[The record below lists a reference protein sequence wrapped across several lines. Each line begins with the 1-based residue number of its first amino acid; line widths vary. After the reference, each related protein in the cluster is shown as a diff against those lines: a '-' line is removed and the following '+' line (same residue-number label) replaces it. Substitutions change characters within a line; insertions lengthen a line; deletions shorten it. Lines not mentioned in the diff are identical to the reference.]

1 MPVPTRLDAIH
12 PGHPCKAESFM
23 TESRLLSVSP
33 AWPRAVLAAACC
45 LALASGAQAGPESSV
60 RPLLGGGVTA
70 GGDKVI
76 DITFVDANNQPLDTA
91 TIKAGQLLQI
101 YGGLE
106 YQPVS
111 RFSLQGTVGY
121 HWHNTEG
128 TDGQARFS
136 RYPLELLGY
145 YHFNENW
152 RIGAGA
158 RFVYKP
164 QFKLVSS
171 RTSPPTDFRAKFDNT
186 TGAVI
191 EGEYLVD
198 RKLGFKL
205 RYVSE
210 KYKAQ
215 APFTDKFDGSHVGLL
230 VNWYLGAT
238 E

>member
-1 MPVPTRLDAIH
+1 
-12 PGHPCKAESFM
+12 M
-23 TESRLLSVSP
+23 TEIRSLRGSTTFRRGL
-33 AWPRAVLAAACC
+33 LAASCC
-45 LALASGAQAGPESSV
+45 LALAGGAQAGSESSV
-60 RPLLGGGVTA
+60 RPLLGGGLTV
-70 GGDKVI
+70 GGDTMI
-76 DITFVDANNQPLDTA
+76 DLTFVNEAGQPLDSA
-91 TIKAGQLLQI
+91 RVKAGQLLQV

-111 RFSLQGTVGY
+111 RLSLQATLGY
-121 HWHNTEG
+121 HWHNAEG
-128 TDGQARFS
+128 SDGQAKFS
-136 RYPLELLGY
+136 RYPVELLGQ
-145 YHFNENW
+145 YHINENW

-158 RFVYKP
+158 RFVRGAKRELHISNP
-164 QFKLVSS
+164 SN
-171 RTSPPTDFRAKFDNT
+171 PTDLEQKFDNT
-186 TGAVI
+186 TGTII
-191 EGEYLVD
+191 EGEYVVD

>member
-1 MPVPTRLDAIH
+1 
-12 PGHPCKAESFM
+12 M
-23 TESRLLSVSP
+23 TANRLLNTPTV
-33 AWPRAVLAAACC
+33 WRHTLMAASCC
-45 LALASGAQAGPESSV
+45 LALATSAQAGSDSSV
-60 RPLLGGGVTA
+60 RPLLGGGLTV
-70 GGDKVI
+70 GGDTMV
-76 DITFVDANNQPLDTA
+76 DVTFVNEAGQPLDSA
-91 TIKAGQLLQI
+91 QVKAGQLLQV

-111 RFSLQGTVGY
+111 RFSLQATLGY
-121 HWHNTEG
+121 HWHNAEG
-128 TDGQARFS
+128 ADGQGKFS
-136 RYPLELLGY
+136 RYPVELLGH

-158 RFVYKP
+158 RFVRGAKRELRISNP
-164 QFKLVSS
+164 SNPVDLEQ
-171 RTSPPTDFRAKFDNT
+171 KFDNT
-186 TGAVI
+186 TGTII
-191 EGEYLVD
+191 EGEYVVD

-215 APFTDKFDGSHVGLL
+215 APFIDKFDGSHVGLL